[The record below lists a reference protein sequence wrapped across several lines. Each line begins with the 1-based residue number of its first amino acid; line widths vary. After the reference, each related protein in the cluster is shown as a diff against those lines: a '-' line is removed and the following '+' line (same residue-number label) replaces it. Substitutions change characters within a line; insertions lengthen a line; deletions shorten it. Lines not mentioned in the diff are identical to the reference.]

1 MQAAVDQKRRINLLR
16 LSLLAMMPAILL
28 VNPALGLG
36 GLGHEVIEAF
46 GLLLLLAGVL
56 GRFWSILYVG
66 GAKNR
71 MVAQD
76 GPYSM
81 TRNPLYFFSTVA
93 ATGIGLMFGAASLGL
108 LIGATDGVILW
119 NTARK
124 EAAFLSHGFGADY
137 DACAARM
144 PFFLPDLRLFRT
156 GRTVQVDI
164 ATLRRIMFDAVVFLC
179 FIPIVELVDQ
189 LKVGL
194 GWALLTLW

>member
-1 MQAAVDQKRRINLLR
+1 
-16 LSLLAMMPAILL
+16 MMPAILL

-36 GLGHEVIEAF
+36 GLEHEVIEAF
-46 GLLLLLAGVL
+46 GLLLLLTGVL

-71 MVAQD
+71 MVVQD
-76 GPYSM
+76 GPYSV

-93 ATGIGLMFGAASLGL
+93 ATGIGLMFGAVSLGL

-124 EAAFLSHGFGADY
+124 EAAFLSQGFGVDY

-144 PFFLPDLRLFRT
+144 PFFLPYPKLFRI
-156 GRTVQVDI
+156 GGTVQVGT
-164 ATLRRIMFDAVVFLC
+164 ATLRRNMFDTVVFLC
-179 FIPIVELVDQ
+179 FILIVELVDQ

-194 GWALLTLW
+194 GWTPLSLW